1 MPKGQPK
8 LVPQPWPNQ
17 GWEYEEVMLPYDG
30 NWADALNKLGRA
42 GWRVVT
48 VIHDEHPEGKDTE
61 ARVLLERP
69 RDKQWRDKAVA
80 DRDVKPDNMPD
91 GDEDEAGD
99 E

>member
-30 NWADALNKLGRA
+30 TWTDELNKLGRA

-69 RDKQWRDKAVA
+69 RDKQWRAPKAEAIA
-80 DRDVKPDNMPD
+80 DRDVNPEND
-91 GDEDEAGD
+91 DEVDDA
-99 E
+99 